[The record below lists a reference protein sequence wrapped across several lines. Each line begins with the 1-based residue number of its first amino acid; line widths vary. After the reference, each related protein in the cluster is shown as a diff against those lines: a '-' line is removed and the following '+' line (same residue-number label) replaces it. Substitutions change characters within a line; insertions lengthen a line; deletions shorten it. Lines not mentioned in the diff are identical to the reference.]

1 MSFVDATVELTPRTS
16 FEHGSGGGRGRVS
29 VDIPR
34 LYAEARQ
41 SIDIVQR
48 DRATIEGDKKPNKKL
63 VKKAQK
69 KAIEIEE
76 HKLSIP
82 QVCAMYKTKFNE
94 EAPQKSAGLDTTEAE
109 ERLTING
116 PNELTPPKPRPAI
129 LKFLDQFTGL
139 FAILLMVASIL
150 CFVTVAVDHKENF
163 DNIFLAIILLIVV
176 FVNGTITFIEER
188 KGEKVLAGF
197 ASMGSSFCTVY
208 RDGELRTLDVKLLV
222 VGDIVQVKG
231 GDKMPADLRVLK
243 CSGLKVDNSSLTGE
257 QEAQKRSTEGTH
269 ANPLET
275 QNLMFYGTLLLEGDG
290 IGIVIRTGN
299 NTVIGQIANLAN
311 TTATLETPLSKEIN
325 LFVRKIGLIAVI
337 MAVVFFCIGFGL
349 GNSFGQNFVF
359 AIGIIVANI
368 PQGLIATVTVV
379 LTISAKRLGRKQVVV
394 KTLESVETLGSTTI
408 IASDKTGT
416 LTQNRMTVVDLW
428 YDGKMCSVPY
438 DRFMRDKA
446 VDAKLDSMTTES
458 SLNTLKL
465 FQRCIALCNR
475 AVFNPDPDNLAKPI
489 LDRRCLG
496 DASEE
501 SLYKYFATRPD
512 LVTVDSL
519 RDSYPKVF
527 EIPFNSKNKWQLSI
541 HTNTTS
547 DENAPRILLIKGA
560 PERVF
565 AKCNRVLVDGK
576 ILPIDEDWQQYFKD
590 AYEFLASK
598 GERVLGFAQSILD
611 PAEYPASMDKDYNEA
626 NVPQDNFVFLGLTG
640 LMDPPKVGVPEA
652 IAKCKQAGIQVI
664 MVTGDH
670 PITAKAI
677 ARQVGIIE
685 GKTVEDIAEDE
696 DCRPE
701 DVDPMRADAVVLHGE
716 MIDVL
721 TDKDW
726 RLVLSKKQIVFSR
739 TSPQQKLQIVERC
752 QGAGHIV
759 AVTGDGV
766 NDSPALKQ
774 ADLGI
779 SMNITGSDVSKEAAA
794 IILMDDNFA
803 SIVNGIEE
811 GRLIFDNLKKSIAY
825 TLTHALPEI
834 VPFLVNILFS
844 MPLPLSSILIIWID
858 LGTEFVA
865 AISLAYESA
874 EANIMLRPPR
884 SKDDTMVSFSLLS
897 FSYLQMGVLS
907 TLACFFSYFVTM
919 NHFGIAPHM
928 LPGLSKNYFKDKS
941 PPLRVGHMIYTS
953 KDQAWILANAQSAYF
968 LTIVMVQWMNVYCCK
983 TRINSLLSQG
993 IFRNWVVQFGIAYA
1007 AGICCIIFYV
1017 PGINNVVLKSAPI
1030 PWRFWLPPLPF
1041 MLLCFV
1047 YDEIRKFL
1055 LRRAGWQFLLY

>member
-1 MSFVDATVELTPRTS
+1 VSLPPRASFDNGGSSRGRTS
-16 FEHGSGGGRGRVS
+16 VE
-29 VDIPR
+29 IPR

-48 DRATIEGDKKPNKKL
+48 DRAIQDATHKPNKTL
-63 VKKAQK
+63 VKKAKK

-76 HKLSIP
+76 HKLSTA
-82 QVCAMYKTKFNE
+82 QVVAMYTSNFNE
-94 EAPQKSAGLDTTEAE
+94 DTPQKSAGLNSVDAE
-109 ERLTING
+109 ERLKING
-116 PNELTPPKPRPAI
+116 LNELTPPKSRPAI

-139 FAILLMVASIL
+139 FAILLILASIL

-188 KGEKVLAGF
+188 KGEKVLEGF
-197 ASMGSSFCTVY
+197 AGMGASYCTVY
-208 RDGELRTLDVKLLV
+208 RDGELRTLDVKHLV

-231 GDKMPADLRVLK
+231 GDKLPADVRVLTAN
-243 CSGLKVDNSSLTGE
+243 GLKVDNSSLTGE
-257 QEAQKRSTEGTH
+257 QEPQKRGVECTH
-269 ANPLET
+269 NNPLET
-275 QNLMFYGTLLLEGDG
+275 QNLMFFGTLLIEGEG
-290 IGIVIRTGN
+290 IGVVIRTGN

-311 TTATLETPLSKEIN
+311 TTGKLETPLKKEIN
-325 LFVRKIGLIAVI
+325 SFVRKIGAIAVI
-337 MAVVFFCIGFGL
+337 TAIIFFCIGFAV
-349 GNSFGQNFVF
+349 GNSFGTNFVF
-359 AIGIIVANI
+359 AIGIIVANV

-428 YDGKMCSVPY
+428 YDGRMASVPY
-438 DRFMRDKA
+438 DRWMKEKPTD
-446 VDAKLDSMTTES
+446 VKLDPLSDEK
-458 SLNTLKL
+458 SLNTFKL
-465 FQRCIALCNR
+465 LQRCISLCNR
-475 AVFNPDPDNLAKPI
+475 AVFNPEPENLQKPI
-489 LDRRCLG
+489 LDRKCLG

-501 SLYKYFATRPD
+501 ALFKYFSTRPD
-512 LVTVDSL
+512 VVTVDAI
-519 RDSYPKVF
+519 RTNYPKVF

-541 HTNTTS
+541 HTNLSNT
-547 DENAPRILLIKGA
+547 DENAARLLLIKGA

-565 AKCNRVLVDGK
+565 AKCSKVMVDGK
-576 ILPIDEDWQQYFKD
+576 IIPIDEDWQQYFKD
-590 AYEFLASK
+590 AYEYLASK
-598 GERVLGFAQSILD
+598 GERVLGFAQLVLD
-611 PAEYPASMDKDYNEA
+611 PTQYPASMDKNYNDV
-626 NVPQDNFVFLGLTG
+626 NIPQGEYVFIGLTG
-640 LMDPPKVGVPEA
+640 LMDPPKVGVLEA
-652 IAKCKQAGIQVI
+652 ISKCKQAGIQVI

-677 ARQVGIIE
+677 AKQVGIIE
-685 GKTVEDIAEDE
+685 GKTVEDIAEEE

-701 DVDPMRADAVVLHGE
+701 DVDPKRADAVVLHGE
-716 MIDVL
+716 KIDAL

-726 RLVLSKKQIVFSR
+726 KMVLSKKQIVFSR

-752 QGAGHIV
+752 QAAGHIV

-766 NDSPALKQ
+766 NDSPALKK

-834 VPFLVNILFS
+834 IPFLANIILS
-844 MPLPLSSILIIWID
+844 IPLPVSSILIIWID

-874 EANIMLRPPR
+874 EANIMARPPR
-884 SKDDTMVSFSLLS
+884 SKEDSMVSFGLLS
-897 FSYLQMGVLS
+897 FSYLQMGVIE
-907 TLACFFSYFVTM
+907 TMACFFSYFVVM
-919 NHFGIAPHM
+919 NHFGISPKM
-928 LPGLSKNYFKDKS
+928 LPGLSKKYFKDNA
-941 PPLRVGHMIYTS
+941 PLLKVGNHIYTS

-968 LTIVMVQWMNVYCCK
+968 LGIVMVQWMNVYCCK

-993 IFRNWVVQFGIAYA
+993 VFRNWVVQFGLVYA
-1007 AGICCIIFYV
+1007 AAICCIIFYV
-1017 PGINNVVLKSAPI
+1017 PGLNNVVLQSAPI
-1030 PWRFWLPPLPF
+1030 SWRFWLPPLPF
-1041 MLLCFV
+1041 MLVCFV
-1047 YDEIRKFL
+1047 YDEVRKLL
-1055 LRRAGWQFLLY
+1055 LRRAGWKFLLY